1 MEKISAGCGSPKAP
15 ACNPYPAKP
24 NLFVLP
30 ESVINQDYA
39 LATYFIQ
46 LDKDADIIKKAET
59 MAIGQTIG
67 TWVPV
72 PGVTDEMREKHMGR
86 VVNILDAPP
95 YELSTQIPDG
105 LRTYFIQIAYPTV
118 NFGPQFPMM
127 FTTLLGNDASTSSQ
141 VKLVELQLPAS
152 FIQHFQGPKFGIEG
166 LRQLT
171 QVWNRPL
178 LLNMIKP
185 CTGFTPE
192 AGAKIFYETALGGV
206 DFIKD
211 DELLGNPDFCLAADR
226 VKAYNAAARAAY
238 EITGKE
244 TIYICNITDSSL
256 RLPDTLKAVLEAG
269 AKAVMM
275 CFSTVGYSTFQAV
288 SQQISIPV
296 LGHYAASGSSN
307 EGTHSGL
314 SSHLSVGKFPR
325 MAGADLVMMN
335 TPYGGYPLTRQQYFK
350 TAMNLSLPWG
360 PLRPSMP
367 ICGGGVHPGM
377 VRQFTDDLGMD
388 IVLAAG
394 GAVQGHPMGAAAGV
408 KAMYQAAMAAVNG
421 IPVDRA
427 AGEHEELRAALE
439 AFRS

>member
-1 MEKISAGCGSPKAP
+1 MARSS
-15 ACNPYPAKP
+15 
-24 NLFVLP
+24 LFVLP
-30 ESVINQDYA
+30 EYVKNQDYA

-46 LDKDADIIKKAET
+46 LDKDADVVKKAES
-59 MAIGQTIG
+59 MAVGQTIG

-72 PGVTDEMREKHMGR
+72 PGVTDQMREKHMGR
-86 VVNILDAPP
+86 VVSILDAPP
-95 YELSTQIPDG
+95 YELSTQIPDS
-105 LRTYFIQIAYPTV
+105 LRTYFIQIAYPTI

-127 FTTLLGNDASTSSQ
+127 FTTLLGNDASTSAQ
-141 VKLVELQLPAS
+141 VKLVDLQLPDS
-152 FIQHFQGPKFGIEG
+152 FIRHFQGPKFGVQG
-166 LRQLT
+166 LRELAKVQD
-171 QVWNRPL
+171 RPL

-192 AGAKIFYETALGGV
+192 AGARIFYETALGGV

-211 DELLGNPDFCLAADR
+211 DELLGNPDFCRAADR
-226 VKAYNAAARAAY
+226 VKAYNAAAKAAF

-244 TIYICNITDSSL
+244 TIYICNITDSAL

-288 SQQISIPV
+288 SQQTRIPV
-296 LGHYAASGSSN
+296 MGHYAASGSCN

-314 SSHLSVGKFPR
+314 GSHLSVGKFPR

-360 PLRPSMP
+360 HLRPTMP

-377 VRQFTDDLGMD
+377 VQQLIDDLGTD

-394 GAVQGHPMGAAAGV
+394 GAVQGHPMGSAAGV
-408 KAMYQAAMAAVNG
+408 RAMYQAVMAAVHAV
-421 IPVDRA
+421 PLDEA
-427 AGEHEELRAALE
+427 AGEHPELKAALE
-439 AFRS
+439 MFGH